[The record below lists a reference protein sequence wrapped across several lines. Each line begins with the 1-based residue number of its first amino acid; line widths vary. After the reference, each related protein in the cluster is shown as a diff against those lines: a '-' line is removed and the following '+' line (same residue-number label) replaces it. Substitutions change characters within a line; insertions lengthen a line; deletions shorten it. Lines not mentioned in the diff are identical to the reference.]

1 MFEVSCS
8 TTFTIYSCM
17 STSALITRASFM
29 RTFANTFS
37 IFQSSSCS
45 RRVAG
50 ANCLKSDKNKKN
62 TQIIS
67 VERLTFTF
75 TIIIHEILCSTLITF
90 LAYMTLFAMITFP
103 SSKIW
108 QTVALSRLITC
119 PIRFRL
125 CTLASLTFIHSS
137 FIKSCY
143 TLVTKIQS
151 SVRILTVITL
161 EAFEVRFTR
170 TNSIFHLFQSP
181 GTRTIVL

>member
-17 STSALITRASFM
+17 FTSTLITRASFM

-67 VERLTFTF
+67 VETYFH
-75 TIIIHEILCSTLITF
+75 IHHYHSWNTLKYIDYISCLHDLVCIDYISVQQNLANSCIVQIDHMSHQISTLHTRKLDIHTF
-90 LAYMTLFAMITFP
+90 QFY
-103 SSKIW
+103 KI
-108 QTVALSRLITC
+108 LLHIGHN
-119 PIRFRL
+119 PIQ
-125 CTLASLTFIHSS
+125 CEDTHSHHTWSLWS
-137 FIKSCY
+137 
-143 TLVTKIQS
+143 
-151 SVRILTVITL
+151 
-161 EAFEVRFTR
+161 
-170 TNSIFHLFQSP
+170 
-181 GTRTIVL
+181 